1 MTLARKLLGRLA
13 KELFAPSGESL
24 DRTAHEQSEPN
35 EDSGPRLRKE
45 GFMMVTSIFSSPR
58 GRFTLP
64 ALITLLLL
72 LSSLATAQ
80 TTLSTGTINGTVT
93 DPSGAVVSNAK
104 VVITN
109 VGTSQTINL
118 TSSTSGSFSTGPLE
132 PGQYKVQVSATGFS
146 SISEVVTVQV
156 GNTAT
161 VLAKLIVGQESQV
174 IDVQGSTV
182 QVNTEQATVQGVL
195 TSAQI
200 ENLPVNGRN
209 FLDLAQLEPGVQIQ
223 DGQNF
228 DPTKAGYSSISFG
241 GRFGRTARV
250 NVDGVD
256 VSDET
261 VGTTTADVPASAIDE
276 FQISQS
282 SLDLSQ
288 DLTSSG
294 AVNVTTK
301 SGTNKL
307 HGEAFGFFR
316 DHSMAAAAAGGQDLY
331 NQRSQYGASLG
342 GPVIKNKLFFFAD
355 GERTKQDS
363 LAPVV
368 LSGTPYAPDGTGFS
382 SPFREDNLIGKVDY
396 NLGNGA
402 KAFYRYS
409 YFKNSLL
416 ATFGLGFSVY
426 DNKDITRQHVVGLD
440 FTTGSFSH
448 SIRFSYLKFQNQIVD
463 ATLSNNSLP
472 FCCTGLELSSGSFFT
487 GPNLLAPQSTPQS
500 NREIKYDGSKTY
512 HTHTI
517 RYGISFN
524 HVQGG
529 GFADFYGSAPRVS
542 WSTNGDTIASA
553 DAGPF
558 PGGSANPLNYPVN
571 RLRVGNGQGFN
582 TLSPALG
589 FPAGGL
595 GPDNRI
601 GLYIGD
607 SWKIKPNLTL
617 SVGVRYDR
625 DTGRTD
631 SDLPAIPEINA
642 EFPGYGN
649 PVQQANANLAPQ
661 FGFAWDPAKNGKTV
675 IRGGVGL
682 FFENVIWNNV
692 LFDRPERLRT
702 GAFNA
707 VTSACLGGQ
716 PGPVPVSS
724 GTISP
729 DSYDAITNPNGI
741 CNNPY
746 VGNVIPQIQAFWQ
759 QVLAG
764 NAFDPKTPNPNFVG
778 ADLAQ
783 GLGVPGPALFAPNYK
798 TPRSV
803 QINFGIQR
811 EVRHGMV
818 LTADFLRNIE
828 TRTLLGI
835 DVNKV
840 GDVSTFNMAGAQG
853 AIADALAQCG
863 AASVAASY
871 AFPCP
876 SGKFTDS
883 TGVPVSLT
891 MSDYAAFGL
900 GTPNDVQGVGCNQPV
915 AAGGL
920 GRPCAFGGVNANQNQ
935 AFFLKPIGRSV
946 YNALQMKLTQN
957 VTNPLRGVKALNFQI
972 SYSLSNF
979 SNTGGAQLTG
989 TPADSDQDFVLTAAD
1004 NNKPGRYYG
1013 PALLDRTHQISFGG
1027 YADVPG
1033 GFRLGLIAHF
1043 YSPLSSAIVAPNF
1056 GSSAEIFRT
1065 DFTGDGSVGDPVPGT
1080 HLGQFDRGTNAGS
1093 LNALISHYNTTQGN
1107 QATPAGNAL
1116 IQSGLMTLTDLQN
1129 LGGVSPLIDP
1139 APAGQVNYTW
1149 LRALDMRLAWRHTFK
1164 DRFTIEPS
1172 VGFFNLPNFSNFN
1185 LPPNTMNG
1193 ILFGAGN
1200 GSINGTTKADN
1211 EAFRVGNGTG
1221 VYGLGSQRQIEF
1233 GLRFVF

>member
-1 MTLARKLLGRLA
+1 M
-13 KELFAPSGESL
+13 L
-24 DRTAHEQSEPN
+24 D
-35 EDSGPRLRKE
+35 
-45 GFMMVTSIFSSPR
+45 FSPR
-58 GRFTLP
+58 RPGSRFCLL
-64 ALITLLLL
+64 ALMVFLLL
-72 LSSLATAQ
+72 LSSMLLAQ
-80 TTLSTGTINGTVT
+80 TTLSTGSINGTVT
-93 DPSGAVVSNAK
+93 DQSGAVVSDAR

-109 VGTSQTINL
+109 LGTNQTINL
-118 TSSTSGSFSTGPLE
+118 TSNSAGAFSSGPLD
-132 PGQYKVQVSATGFS
+132 PGNYKVQVSAKGFS
-146 SISEVVTVQV
+146 TTSQNVTVQL
-156 GNTAT
+156 GNSAT
-161 VLAKLIVGQESQV
+161 FNAKLQIGQESQV
-174 IDVQGSTV
+174 IEVQASVV
-182 QVNTEQATVQGVL
+182 QVNTEQAIVQGVL
-195 TSAQI
+195 TSDQV

-261 VGTTTADVPASAIDE
+261 VGTTTADIPASAIDE

-301 SGTNKL
+301 SGTNTF

-316 DHSMAAAAAGGQDLY
+316 DHSMGAAAPGGKDLY
-331 NQRSQYGASLG
+331 SQRDQYGARVG
-342 GPVIKNKLFFFAD
+342 GPIIKNKLFFFGD
-355 GERTKQDS
+355 GERTKQAS
-363 LAPVV
+363 FAPVV
-368 LSGTPYAPDGTGFS
+368 LNGTPYATIGAGFS
-382 SPFREDNLIGKVDY
+382 QPFIEDNLVGKLDY

-416 ATFGLGFSVY
+416 ATFGLGFSLY
-426 DNKDITRQHVVGLD
+426 NNKDVTRQHVIGFD
-440 FTTGSFSH
+440 FNSGSFSH
-448 SIRFSYLKFQNQIVD
+448 SLRFSYLKFQNQIVD
-463 ATLSNNSLP
+463 ATLGNNALP
-472 FCCTGLELSSGSFFT
+472 FCCTGLEMSSGSFFV

-500 NREIKYDGSKTY
+500 NREFKYDGSKIVHS
-512 HTHTI
+512 HTL
-517 RYGISFN
+517 RYGVSFN

-529 GFADFYGSAPRVS
+529 GFANFYGTAPRVS
-542 WSTNGDTIASA
+542 WSTNSGTIAFA
-553 DAGPF
+553 AAGPF

-582 TLSPALG
+582 TLQPALG

-601 GLYIGD
+601 GLYVGD
-607 SWKIKPNLTL
+607 SWKIKSNLTL
-617 SVGVRYDR
+617 SFGLRYDR

-642 EFPGYGN
+642 AFPGYGN
-649 PVQQANANLAPQ
+649 PVKQANTNLAPQ
-661 FGFAWDPAKNGKTV
+661 FGFAWDPGKNGKTV

-682 FFENVIWNNV
+682 FYENVIWNNV
-692 LFDRPERLRT
+692 LFDRPGRLRT

-707 VTSACLGGQ
+707 VTSACLGGNSQ
-716 PGPVPVSS
+716 PVPVSS
-724 GTISP
+724 GTILP
-729 DSYDAITNPNGI
+729 VGI
-741 CNNPY
+741 CGNNVH

-764 NAFDPKTPNPNFVG
+764 NAFNPQKPNPNFIG
-778 ADLAQ
+778 TLLAQ
-783 GLGVPGPALFAPNYK
+783 GLGVPGPALFAPNYT

-811 EVRHGMV
+811 EIRHGMV
-818 LTADFLRNIE
+818 LSADYLRNIE
-828 TRTLLGI
+828 TRTLLGV

-840 GDVSTFNMAGAQG
+840 GDVSTFSLPGAQA
-853 AIADALAQCG
+853 AIADALTACG
-863 AASVAASY
+863 AATVAASY
-871 AFPCP
+871 SAPCP

-883 TGVPVSLT
+883 QGNNVPLT

-900 GTPNDVQGVGCNQPV
+900 GTPNDVAGVGCNQPGS
-915 AAGGL
+915 AGGL
-920 GRPCAFGGVNANQNQ
+920 GRPCAFGGVNASQNQ

-957 VTNPLRGVKALNFQI
+957 VNNPFRGVKAMNFQAA
-972 SYSLSNF
+972 YSLSNF

-1004 NNKPGRYYG
+1004 YNRPGRYYG

-1065 DFTGDGSVGDPVPGT
+1065 DFTGDGTVGDPLPGT
-1080 HLGQFDRGTNAGS
+1080 HLGQFDRSTNAGS
-1093 LNALISHYNTTQGN
+1093 LNALISTYNTKQGK
-1107 QATPAGNAL
+1107 QATPAGNVL
-1116 IQSGLMTLTDLQN
+1116 IQNGLMTLTDLQG
-1129 LGGVSPLIDP
+1129 LGGVSPVIDP
-1139 APAGQVNYTW
+1139 APPGQVNYTW
-1149 LRALDMRLAWRHTFK
+1149 LRALDLRLAWRHTFK

-1172 VGFFNLPNFSNFN
+1172 AGFFNLPNFSNFN

-1200 GSINGTTKADN
+1200 GSINGTTKAAN
-1211 EAFRVGNGTG
+1211 ESFRVGNGTG
-1221 VYGLGSQRQIEF
+1221 VYGLGAQRQIEF
-1233 GLRFVF
+1233 GLRLIF

>member
-1 MTLARKLLGRLA
+1 
-13 KELFAPSGESL
+13 
-24 DRTAHEQSEPN
+24 
-35 EDSGPRLRKE
+35 
-45 GFMMVTSIFSSPR
+45 MV
-58 GRFTLP
+58 
-64 ALITLLLL
+64 
-72 LSSLATAQ
+72 AQ
-80 TTLSTGTINGTVT
+80 TTLSTGIINGTVT
-93 DPSGAVVSNAK
+93 DPSGAVVSDAK

-109 VGTSQTINL
+109 TGTGQTINL
-118 TSSTSGSFSTGPLE
+118 TSSASGAFSSGPLD
-132 PGQYKVQVSATGFS
+132 PGQYKVQVTAKGFS
-146 SISEVVTVQV
+146 SISQTVTVQV
-156 GNTAT
+156 GNTTT

-195 TSAQI
+195 TSSQI

-261 VGTTTADVPASAIDE
+261 VGTTTADIPASAIDE

-301 SGTNKL
+301 SGTNAF

-316 DHSMAAAAAGGQDLY
+316 DHSMAAASAGGQDLY

-368 LSGTPYAPDGTGFS
+368 LTGTPYAPDGAGFS
-382 SPFREDNLIGKVDY
+382 SPFREENLIGKVDY
-396 NLGNGA
+396 NLHNGA

-426 DNKDITRQHVVGLD
+426 DNKDITRQHVVGFD

-463 ATLSNNSLP
+463 ATLANSSLP
-472 FCCTGLELSSGSFFT
+472 FCCNGLELSSGSFFT

-500 NREIKYDGSKTY
+500 NREIKYDGSKTF
-512 HTHTI
+512 HSHTI

-529 GFADFYGSAPRVS
+529 GFADFYGTAPRVS
-542 WSTNGDTIASA
+542 WSTNGANIANA
-553 DAGPF
+553 IIGPF

-571 RLRVGNGQGFN
+571 RLRVSNGQGFN
-582 TLSPALG
+582 TLDPALG

-607 SWKIKPNLTL
+607 SWKIKPNLTVSL
-617 SVGVRYDR
+617 GVRYDR

-642 EFPGYGN
+642 AFPGYGN
-649 PVQQANANLAPQ
+649 PVKQANANLAPQ
-661 FGFAWDPAKNGKTV
+661 FGFAWDPGKNGKTV
-675 IRGGVGL
+675 VRGGVGL

-707 VTSACLGGQ
+707 VTSACRFNTAQL
-716 PGPVPVSS
+716 VPIRDSNGVAT
-724 GTISP
+724 TISP
-729 DSYDAITNPNGI
+729 SNYDPSTGLGI
-741 CNNPY
+741 CGNPY
-746 VGNVIPQIQAFWQ
+746 VGNVIPDILAFWD

-764 NAFDPKTPNPNFVG
+764 NTFDKSAVNPNFVG
-778 ADLAQ
+778 TSLAQ
-783 GLGVPGPALFAPNYK
+783 GLGVPGPALFAPNYT

-811 EVRHGMV
+811 EIRHGMV
-818 LTADFLRNIE
+818 LSADFLRNIE
-828 TRTLLGI
+828 TKTLLGI

-840 GDVSTFNMAGAQG
+840 GDISTFNLGAAQTAISVTNAGFTGCGAGFDLVSTACAIGAGAT
-853 AIADALAQCG
+853 IDD
-863 AASVAASY
+863 Y
-871 AFPCP
+871 AFN
-876 SGKFTDS
+876 
-883 TGVPVSLT
+883 
-891 MSDYAAFGL
+891 GL
-900 GTPNDVQGVGCNQPV
+900 GTPNDAFGVGCGQDPSL
-915 AAGGL
+915 GGL
-920 GRPCAFGGVNANQNQ
+920 GRLCAFGGINANQNQ

-957 VTNPLRGVKALNFQI
+957 VNNPMRGVKALNFQV

-979 SNTGGAQLTG
+979 SNTGGAQFTG
-989 TPADSDQDFVLTAAD
+989 TPGDSDQDFVLSAAD
-1004 NNKPGRYYG
+1004 NNRPGRYYG

-1056 GSSAEIFRT
+1056 GDSAEIFRT
-1065 DFTGDGSVGDPVPGT
+1065 DFTGDGTVGDPVPGT
-1080 HLGQFDRGTNAGS
+1080 HLGQFDRGTNASS
-1093 LNALISHYNTTQGN
+1093 LNALISNYNTTVAGKP
-1107 QATPAGNAL
+1107 TPAGNVL
-1116 IQSGLMTLTDLQN
+1116 IQNGLMTADLLASAGN
-1129 LGGVSPLIDP
+1129 PATNGVAPGVAPLIDP

-1233 GLRFVF
+1233 GLRFIF